1 MRLHNLFESKT
12 SSEQKV
18 VLEFGDI
25 TLSTRLV
32 SLNEDSMTVE
42 IVDTDQQHI
51 QEASEIINEFIPL
64 AIGAVS
70 LGLSAYDAYRAY
82 KDYKAGNITGAD
94 LAKQV
99 GTDAAL
105 NLIGGGIAKGAQLA
119 GRGIRAGFNALR
131 RGGQT
136 ATRAADTTA
145 DVAAAA
151 RRQAQP
157 QPARAAARD
166 VEPPKNTTNTTRR
179 TRRRGSFDYDSPSNF
194 GSTDLRGAVARAATF
209 DSVYTLPVNS
219 AFTLNESDSVWT
231 YKAW

>member
-12 SSEQKV
+12 TIEQAV
-18 VLEFGDI
+18 VLEFGNI
-25 TLSTRLV
+25 TLTTRLV

-99 GTDAAL
+99 GADAAM
-105 NLIGGGIAKGAQLA
+105 NLIGGGAAKLAARGARAAGGAIARGARNLL
-119 GRGIRAGFNALR
+119 GRGST
-131 RGGQT
+131 T
-136 ATRAADTTA
+136 AASAADTSA

-151 RRQAQP
+151 RRRLPDRPAQ
-157 QPARAAARD
+157 
-166 VEPPKNTTNTTRR
+166 TTTRR
-179 TRRRGSFDYDSPSNF
+179 TPDRRRTRGGFDYDSPSNV

-219 AFTLNESDSVWT
+219 AFTLNESDTGWI
-231 YKAW
+231 YKGW